1 MYENNYYTQEG
12 YGSYGMV
19 ETVGRYTARTFLW
32 MFAGLAVTFGV
43 AIAGYITG
51 FSFLLLFNTFTYI
64 GLAIAQL
71 VVVLVLSARVHSLSV
86 PAARFLFFAYAA
98 LTGVTFSVY
107 FVIFDVMSLV
117 IVFGITAL
125 YFGAMAAFGY
135 ATKADL
141 SRIRTVLMG
150 GLIFLVVF
158 GLISMFIPG
167 LQALDRIYC
176 LIGIAVFLGFTA
188 YDTQK
193 IKAFHAYYGH
203 DPEMA
208 AKASIFSALQL
219 YLDFINL
226 FLYLLR
232 FLGRRRN

>member
-12 YGSYGMV
+12 YGSYGMA

-32 MFAGLAVTFGV
+32 MFAGLAVTFAV

-107 FVIFDVMSLV
+107 FIIFDVASLV
-117 IVFGITAL
+117 LVFGVTAL

-141 SRIRTVLMG
+141 SRIRTVLTG
-150 GLIFLVVF
+150 GLIFLIVF
-158 GLISMFIPG
+158 AFLSMFLNLGG
-167 LQALDRIYC
+167 LERIYC
-176 LIGIAVFLGFTA
+176 LIGIAIFLGFTA

-208 AKASIFSALQL
+208 AKASIFAALQL

>member
-43 AIAGYITG
+43 AIAGFITG
-51 FSFLLLFNTFTYI
+51 FSFRLLFNSFTYI
-64 GLAIAQL
+64 GLLIAQIA
-71 VVVLVLSARVHSLSV
+71 VVIVLSARIHSLSV

-107 FVIFDVMSLV
+107 FILFDVASLV
-117 IVFGITAL
+117 LVFGVTAL

-176 LIGIAVFLGFTA
+176 LIGIAIFLGLTA
-188 YDTQK
+188 YDTQQ
-193 IKAFHAYYGH
+193 IKANYYAFGH
-203 DPEMA
+203 DA
-208 AKASIFSALQL
+208 QLAQKASIYSALQL

-232 FLGRRRN
+232 FMGKSKR

>member
-1 MYENNYYTQEG
+1 MNENSYYAQEG
-12 YGSYGMV
+12 YGGYGMV

-64 GLAIAQL
+64 GLAIAQIA
-71 VVVLVLSARVHSLSV
+71 VVIVLSARINSLSV
-86 PAARFLFFAYAA
+86 PAARVLFFAYAA

-107 FVIFDVMSLV
+107 FIIFDVVSLV
-117 IVFGITAL
+117 LVFGVTAL

-150 GLIFLVVF
+150 GLIFLVIF
-158 GLISMFIPG
+158 GLVSMFIPG
-167 LQALDRIYC
+167 LQAMDRIYC

-193 IKAFHAYYGH
+193 IKALHAYYGH

>member
-1 MYENNYYTQEG
+1 MNENSYYAREG
-12 YGSYGMV
+12 YGGYGMA

-43 AIAGYITG
+43 AMAGYITG
-51 FSFLLLFNTFTYI
+51 FTLRLLFNSFTYI
-64 GLAIAQL
+64 GLAIAQIA
-71 VVVLVLSARVHSLSV
+71 VVIVLSARIHSLSV
-86 PAARFLFFAYAA
+86 PAARLLFFAYAA

-107 FVIFDVMSLV
+107 FVIFDMASLV
-117 IVFGITAL
+117 LVFGVTAL
-125 YFGAMAAFGY
+125 YFGAMAVFGY
-135 ATKADL
+135 VTRADL

-150 GLIFLVVF
+150 GLVFLVIF
-158 GLISMFIPG
+158 GLVSMFIPG

-193 IKAFHAYYGH
+193 IKDLHAYYGH
-203 DPEMA
+203 DAQMA
-208 AKASIFSALQL
+208 AKASVFAALQL

-232 FLGRRRN
+232 FLGRRRD

>member
-12 YGSYGMV
+12 YGSYGMA

-32 MFAGLAVTFGV
+32 MFAGLAVTFAV

-107 FVIFDVMSLV
+107 FIIFDVASLV
-117 IVFGITAL
+117 LVFGVTAL

-141 SRIRTVLMG
+141 SRIRTVLLG
-150 GLIFLVVF
+150 GLIFLIVF
-158 GLISMFIPG
+158 AFLSMFLNLGG
-167 LQALDRIYC
+167 LERIYC
-176 LIGIAVFLGFTA
+176 LIGIAIFLGFTA

-208 AKASIFSALQL
+208 AKASIFAALQL

>member
-12 YGSYGMV
+12 YGGYGMV

-32 MFAGLAVTFGV
+32 MFAGLAVTFAV

-107 FVIFDVMSLV
+107 FIIFDVASLV
-117 IVFGITAL
+117 LVFGVTAL

-141 SRIRTVLMG
+141 SRIRTVLLG
-150 GLIFLVVF
+150 GLIFLIVF
-158 GLISMFIPG
+158 AFLSMFLNLGG
-167 LQALDRIYC
+167 LERIYC
-176 LIGIAVFLGFTA
+176 LIGIAIFLGFTA

-208 AKASIFSALQL
+208 AKASIFAALQL

>member
-1 MYENNYYTQEG
+1 MYENNYYSQEG

-43 AIAGYITG
+43 AIAGFITG
-51 FSFLLLFNTFTYI
+51 FSFRLLFNSFTYI
-64 GLAIAQL
+64 GLLIAQIA
-71 VVVLVLSARVHSLSV
+71 VVLVLSARIHSLS
-86 PAARFLFFAYAA
+86 
-98 LTGVTFSVY
+98 GVTFSVY
-107 FVIFDVMSLV
+107 FILFDVASLV
-117 IVFGITAL
+117 LVFGVTAL

-193 IKAFHAYYGH
+193 IKALHAYYGH
-203 DPEMA
+203 NPEMA